1 MLFNSYV
8 FIFAFFPIVFF
19 VFFRLGKQSHELASL
34 WLAAASLFFY
44 GWWDIR
50 YVILLLGSIGFNYAA
65 GYLIGHRL
73 ARTSNQQPAT
83 SNDRKEITAK

>member
-19 VFFRLGKQSHELASL
+19 GFFLIGRHSQALASL
-34 WLAAASLFFY
+34 WLAATSLFFY

-50 YVILLLGSIGFNYAA
+50 YVGLLLGSIVFNYAA
-65 GYLIGHRL
+65 GYLIGRNV
-73 ARTSNQQPAT
+73 ARPSVSQSVSQ
-83 SNDRKEITAK
+83 KCC